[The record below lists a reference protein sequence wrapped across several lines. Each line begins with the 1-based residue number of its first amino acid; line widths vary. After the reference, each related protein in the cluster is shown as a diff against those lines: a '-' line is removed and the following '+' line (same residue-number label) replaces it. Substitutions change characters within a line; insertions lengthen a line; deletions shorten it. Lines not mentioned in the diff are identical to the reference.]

1 MRRYDDTASSRVNH
15 CSDSAE
21 SNRAFYKANLSLD
34 VAALL
39 LMVLYESEEVN
50 VMNYRI
56 RILKRNQTRETK
68 RRLRMIEPTE
78 LVPNPE
84 MVAHVKNCIDEFQAP
99 RYAKTSSHAAAAD
112 TA

>member
-15 CSDSAE
+15 RSDPAE
-21 SNRAFYKANLSLD
+21 SNRAFYKATLSPD
-34 VAALL
+34 VAAFL

-68 RRLRMIEPTE
+68 RRLRMIEPTV
-78 LVPNPE
+78 LVPNAE
-84 MVAHVKNCIDEFQAP
+84 TVAHVKNCIVVF
-99 RYAKTSSHAAAAD
+99 
-112 TA
+112 